1 MAREKWSSR
10 TGFLLAGIGSAMGL
24 GNVWRFPYIVGQN
37 GGGAFLIPYL
47 IAIFV
52 LGLPLM
58 MLEFSVGREFKGSV
72 VSSMKKIKGELR
84 WVGIIVVIVSIVVL
98 SYYLVVTGWT
108 IAYLILTLL
117 GKKIIFDEF
126 TLTYY
131 SPIFFV
137 AVTLVTS
144 YIVMKGIKGG
154 IEKTSKIMVPALVI
168 LLMGMVIYALT
179 LPNAFQGIS
188 FYLTPDF
195 SRLSDYSVWAA
206 AFGQAFFSLSV
217 GSGILLTYGS
227 YLDEKISIPNNS
239 IIITISDLLISFI
252 SGLVV
257 FSIVFSFG
265 FEPAAGPKLA
275 FSTIPIIFDKVPYG
289 FLLAAVF
296 FLLLFFAALTS
307 AISMLEVGVSTL
319 VDELKMTRNKATSI
333 LTFVILVLGFPSA
346 LSYSGMKLTLFNTP
360 VFDLL
365 DTLFGSIGLMVT
377 ALLISV
383 SVTCFMDN
391 GVMKDQMKKNTQW
404 NASKIVFVMVKYVI
418 PVILIY
424 VLAVRI
430 KFYLNL

>member
-10 TGFLLAGIGSAMGL
+10 TGFLLAGIGSAVGL

-37 GGGAFLIPYL
+37 GGGAFLIPYI

-72 VSSMKKIKGELR
+72 VSSMKKINVQLR
-84 WVGIIVVIVSIVVL
+84 WVGIIIVMVSIIVL

-131 SPIFFV
+131 SPIFFIV
-137 AVTLVTS
+137 VTLITS

-154 IEKTSKIMVPALVI
+154 IEKTSKIMVPALGI
-168 LLMGMVIYALT
+168 LMMAMVIYAFT

-195 SRLSDYSVWAA
+195 SKLSDYSVWAA

-239 IIITISDLLISFI
+239 IIITISDLLISFF

-319 VDELKMTRNKATSI
+319 VDELKMTRHKATSI
-333 LTFVILVLGFPSA
+333 LTLVILVLGFPAA

-360 VFDLL
+360 VFDLM

-383 SVTCFMDN
+383 SVTWFMDN
-391 GVMKDQMKKNTQW
+391 SIMKDQMKKNTHW
-404 NASKIVFVMVKYVI
+404 NASKIVFMLVKYVI
-418 PVILIY
+418 PIILIY

-430 KFYLNL
+430 IFYLNL

>member
-1 MAREKWSSR
+1 MAREKWSTR
-10 TGFLLAGIGSAMGL
+10 TGFLLAGIGSAVGL
-24 GNVWRFPYIVGQN
+24 GNVWRFPYIVGEN

-72 VSSMKKIKGELR
+72 VSSMKKINGQLR

-108 IAYLILTLL
+108 IAFLILTLL
-117 GKKIIFDEF
+117 GIEIIFEEF
-126 TLTYY
+126 TLTYL
-131 SPIFFV
+131 SPVFFV
-137 AVTLVTS
+137 VVTFITS
-144 YIVMKGIKGG
+144 YIVMRGIKGG
-154 IEKTSKIMVPALVI
+154 IEKTSKIMVPALGI
-168 LLMGMVIYALT
+168 LLIGMLLYALT
-179 LPNAFQGIS
+179 LPNAIDGIS

-195 SRLSDYSVWAA
+195 SRLSDHSVWAA

-239 IIITISDLLISFI
+239 IIITICDLLISFI
-252 SGLVV
+252 SGLIV

-265 FEPAAGPKLA
+265 FEPAAGPRLA
-275 FSTIPIIFDKVPYG
+275 FSTIPVIFDQVPYG

-319 VDELKMTRNKATSI
+319 VDELKMTRKKATSL
-333 LTFVILVLGFPSA
+333 LTLVILVLGFPAA
-346 LSYSGMKLTLFNTP
+346 LSYSGMKLTIFSTP
-360 VFDLL
+360 VFDLM
-365 DTLFGSIGLMVT
+365 DMLFGSIGLMLT

-383 SVTCFMDN
+383 SVTWFMDN
-391 GVMKDQMKKNTQW
+391 SIMKDQLKKNTHW
-404 NASKIVFVMVKYVI
+404 NASKIVFVLGKYVI
-418 PVILIY
+418 PIILIY

>member
-10 TGFLLAGIGSAMGL
+10 TGFLLAGIGSAVGL

-37 GGGAFLIPYL
+37 GGGAFLIPYI

-72 VSSMKKIKGELR
+72 VSSMKKINGQLK
-84 WVGIIVVIVSIVVL
+84 WVGIIIVMVSIIVL

-131 SPIFFV
+131 SPIFFIV
-137 AVTLVTS
+137 VTLITS

-154 IEKTSKIMVPALVI
+154 IEKTSKIMVPALGI
-168 LLMGMVIYALT
+168 LMMAMVIYAFT

-195 SRLSDYSVWAA
+195 SKLSDYSVWAA

-239 IIITISDLLISFI
+239 IIITISDLLISFF

-319 VDELKMTRNKATSI
+319 VDELKMTRHKATSI
-333 LTFVILVLGFPSA
+333 LTLVILVLGFPAA

-360 VFDLL
+360 VFDLM

-383 SVTCFMDN
+383 SVTWFMDN
-391 GVMKDQMKKNTQW
+391 SIMKDQMKKNTHW
-404 NASKIVFVMVKYVI
+404 NASKIVFMLVKYVI
-418 PVILIY
+418 PIILIY

-430 KFYLNL
+430 IFYLNL

>member
-10 TGFLLAGIGSAMGL
+10 TGFLLAGIGSAVGL

-37 GGGAFLIPYL
+37 GGGAFLIPYI

-72 VSSMKKIKGELR
+72 VSSMKKINGQLR
-84 WVGIIVVIVSIVVL
+84 WVGIIIVMVSIIVL

-131 SPIFFV
+131 SPIFFIV
-137 AVTLVTS
+137 VTLITS

-154 IEKTSKIMVPALVI
+154 IEKTSKIMVPALGI
-168 LLMGMVIYALT
+168 LMMAMVIYAFT

-195 SRLSDYSVWAA
+195 SKLSDYSVWAA

-239 IIITISDLLISFI
+239 IIITISDLLISFF

-319 VDELKMTRNKATSI
+319 VDELKMTRHKATSI
-333 LTFVILVLGFPSA
+333 LTLVILVLGFPAA

-360 VFDLL
+360 VFDLM

-383 SVTCFMDN
+383 SVTWFMDN
-391 GVMKDQMKKNTQW
+391 SIMKDQMKKNTHW
-404 NASKIVFVMVKYVI
+404 NASKIVFMLVKYVI
-418 PVILIY
+418 PIILIY